1 MQLKLINL
9 PEFHSV
15 RVSGD
20 SMSLLVNSYK
30 PYATVFT
37 SKFLKLSRGEIL
49 ARLLRSID
57 VFSMLGPVRLTFFT
71 TESPSVA
78 NRRPTK

>member
-37 SKFLKLSRGEIL
+37 SKFLKLSYSKLSRGEIL

-57 VFSMLGPVRLTFFT
+57 VRACQAYIFYY
-71 TESPSVA
+71 
-78 NRRPTK
+78 